1 MTNTR
6 SLSVQKHRAKM
17 AAEECARM
25 EVTIGAGVISQAREL
40 ARQRRRPLW
49 EVVQDALEAYV
60 ATGQAAETDNAK

>member
-1 MTNTR
+1 
-6 SLSVQKHRAKM
+6 M

-60 ATGQAAETDNAK
+60 ATGQAAETGNAK